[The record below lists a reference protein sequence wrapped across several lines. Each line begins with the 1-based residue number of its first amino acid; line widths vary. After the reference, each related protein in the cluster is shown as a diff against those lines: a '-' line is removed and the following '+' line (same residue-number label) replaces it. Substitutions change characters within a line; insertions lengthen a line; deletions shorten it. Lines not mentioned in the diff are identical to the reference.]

1 MDSLKLDTSLYFSSV
16 NFNGY
21 QNDFWQ
27 ETWQETS
34 PGGRFYIDLGRRF
47 NPNRFVTRNQSI
59 WTLPW
64 PQEIIPKFALVDYDP
79 GFSQDFTEVSDRR
92 ALDFQRRIR
101 ENDEKFVVL
110 YSGGIDSTA
119 VLVALF
125 KNLTQEEL
133 KNIAVS
139 ASTTS
144 IMENPY
150 FWRDHI
156 QNRVQVIDS
165 MVYKYDYLIESSY
178 TPITADDGDCIH
190 GTLFGI
196 NLYHN
201 WEHLSRNLSDA
212 SKRYLL
218 EIMTKFSDP
227 GVHFSEYKDLLVSYF
242 NYDANP
248 AFPLVPVPEPDLDFG
263 RKLYEKFRLNCDT
276 AGVPIRSLHDFFWW
290 LIFNVK
296 MLNCAVR
303 GPLYY
308 NDRVNARMAIG
319 STENWYADVGYQKW
333 SMVNN
338 NNGTKI
344 GRSAATYK
352 QAVRDYIWDYDHN
365 DWYRA
370 FKLKLE
376 SMNQNTVRQTQDKT
390 SPLGLAN
397 QRFGITKD
405 YEMLNIDHPRVRDY
419 IKHHLAN
426 YKIDWA

>member
-1 MDSLKLDTSLYFSSV
+1 MDTLNLDTSLYFASV

-27 ETWQETS
+27 NTWLETS
-34 PGGRFYIDLGRRF
+34 PGGKFYIDLGRRF

-59 WTLPW
+59 WSLPW
-64 PQEIIPKFALVDYDP
+64 PQQIIPKFALVDYDA
-79 GFSQDFTEVSDRR
+79 DFTGTFAEVSDRR

-110 YSGGIDSTA
+110 YSGGIDSTS
-119 VLVALF
+119 VLVSLF
-125 KNLTQEEL
+125 KNLTKEEL
-133 KNIAVS
+133 KNIAVA
-139 ASTTS
+139 ASTAS
-144 IMENPY
+144 VAENPY

-156 QNRVQVIDS
+156 HGRVQVIDS
-165 MVYKYDYLIESSY
+165 MVYKYDYLIESGY

-201 WEHLSRNLSDA
+201 WAHLSADLSES
-212 SKRYLL
+212 SKKHLMD
-218 EIMTKFSDP
+218 IMPRFSDP
-227 GVHFSEYKDLLVSYF
+227 EVHYSEYKDLLISYF
-242 NYDANP
+242 ANDDNP
-248 AFPLVPVPEPDLDFG
+248 TYPLVAAPESDPDFG
-263 RKLYEKFRLNCDT
+263 RRLYEKFRLNCDT
-276 AGVPIRSLHDFFWW
+276 AGVPIQSLHDFFWW

-308 NDRVNARMAIG
+308 NDRLDPRTVIEK
-319 STENWYADVGYQKW
+319 TENWYADVGYQKW

-338 NNGTKI
+338 NNGVKI
-344 GRSAATYK
+344 GASAATYK
-352 QAVRDYIWDYDHN
+352 QAARDYIWDYDHN

-376 SMNQNTVRQTQDKT
+376 SMNQNTVRQTQDSS
-390 SPLGLAN
+390 SPLGRAS
-397 QRFGITKD
+397 QRFGITDK
-405 YEMLNIDHPRVRDY
+405 YEMLNIDHPRVQDY

-426 YKIDWA
+426 YKIDWI